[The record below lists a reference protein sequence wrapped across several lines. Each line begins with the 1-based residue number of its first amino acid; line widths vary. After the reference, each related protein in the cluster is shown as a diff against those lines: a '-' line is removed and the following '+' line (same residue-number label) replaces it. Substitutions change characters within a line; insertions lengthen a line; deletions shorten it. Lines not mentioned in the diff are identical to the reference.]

1 MRNIARLVQASFSIG
16 KCYSVMQYVWFM
28 SDSHRNYSEEIKYYF
43 EKLSTDN
50 LSESDTSDLYDKL
63 VDIPYDDDGID
74 DETRDLII
82 EMIADGLYSDFV
94 LPRRYSSYYIAK
106 YKIQEMEVNVVN
118 AILGENE
125 DEVLKRLYQSARRL
139 GENSHY
145 EVDLKLAVLKS
156 MERNRHMGMDI
167 RGHGFA
173 ALCSFGSVVNTDP
186 PFPQILSKLIRRG
199 DCQTIGIAL
208 DNMNTEHLSLIRD
221 EIQEIVDDP
230 FRYHEMIDLGHPL
243 FRSRLGMI
251 AETKLAQLD
260 NES

>member
-1 MRNIARLVQASFSIG
+1 M
-16 KCYSVMQYVWFM
+16 
-28 SDSHRNYSEEIKYYF
+28 
-43 EKLSTDN
+43 
-50 LSESDTSDLYDKL
+50 
-63 VDIPYDDDGID
+63 
-74 DETRDLII
+74 I

-173 ALCSFGSVVNTDP
+173 AICSFGSVINTNP
-186 PFPQILSKLIRRG
+186 PFSQILSRPKIQLKVTLVSETTILDRRRRLAVFM
-199 DCQTIGIAL
+199 D
-208 DNMNTEHLSLIRD
+208 R
-221 EIQEIVDDP
+221 P
-230 FRYHEMIDLGHPL
+230 LG
-243 FRSRLGMI
+243 
-251 AETKLAQLD
+251 
-260 NES
+260 